1 MYLAEAREQ
10 RLVHVPGEGHRAKA
24 RTRTWQRP
32 VSKGSYMYLAKAR
45 EQRLVHVPGKG
56 HRAKARTRTWQR
68 PESIGSE
75 QRLVLVPG
83 VCAKARSARTCTL
96 LSCLLC
102 AAGVDRLPAPRRRFF
117 FSFFFCFWFSVVV
130 VVLLLSLLFV
140 LLWGLMSLPKGG
152 ARGKLLM

>member
-24 RTRTWQRP
+24 RTRTWQ
-32 VSKGSYMYLAKAR
+32 S
-45 EQRLVHVPGKG
+45 
-56 HRAKARTRTWQR
+56 
-68 PESIGSE
+68 PESKGSE
-75 QRLVLVPG
+75 QRLVLVPR
-83 VCAKARSARTCTL
+83 VCAKERSARTCTL

-117 FSFFFCFWFSVVV
+117 FRLFCFWFSVVV